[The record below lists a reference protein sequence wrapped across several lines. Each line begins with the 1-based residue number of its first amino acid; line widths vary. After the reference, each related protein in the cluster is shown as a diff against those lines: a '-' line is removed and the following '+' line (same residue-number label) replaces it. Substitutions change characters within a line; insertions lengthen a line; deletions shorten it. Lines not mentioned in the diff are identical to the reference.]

1 MAKKK
6 VTQSSITWRVGD
18 GPIHEIPDGAT
29 VTFKTP
35 EYGKKMVYIDES
47 GQIVTLGPAE
57 KARKKERAVW
67 KDAGNPSA
75 R

>member
-29 VTFKTP
+29 VTFTYVDGTKRTVSLSTF
-35 EYGKKMVYIDES
+35 KVVES
-47 GQIVTLGPAE
+47 
-57 KARKKERAVW
+57 W
-67 KDAGNPSA
+67 KDAGNPSQG
-75 R
+75 